1 MDSSSSSG
9 VVAVRGTSQS
19 KYLMFLLEKEEYGIE
34 ILRVQEIIGMLPI
47 TMLPRNPNWI
57 RGVMNLRGQIIPVLD
72 LRVRLAIPG
81 RQFAEEKCIIVV
93 RCSGGAMGLIV
104 DRVSEV
110 VNIPP
115 EQVDRELS
123 LRNEGLGEFIAGIG
137 RSEGRIRFLL
147 NLDAVLGLQKS
158 TSEG

>member
-1 MDSSSSSG
+1 
-9 VVAVRGTSQS
+9 
-19 KYLMFLLEKEEYGIE
+19 
-34 ILRVQEIIGMLPI
+34 
-47 TMLPRNPNWI
+47 
-57 RGVMNLRGQIIPVLD
+57 
-72 LRVRLAIPG
+72 
-81 RQFAEEKCIIVV
+81 
-93 RCSGGAMGLIV
+93 MGLIV